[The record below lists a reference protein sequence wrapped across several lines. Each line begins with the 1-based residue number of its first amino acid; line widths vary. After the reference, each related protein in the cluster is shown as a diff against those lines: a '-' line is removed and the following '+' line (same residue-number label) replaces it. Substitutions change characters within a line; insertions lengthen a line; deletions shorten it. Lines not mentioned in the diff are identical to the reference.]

1 MAFSPTTM
9 LGGGGLLKPK
19 TSTNKTTTSSTKSKT
34 PTAVVSPL
42 SALGVKGTS
51 YSKPTNTSS
60 NTGDNGD
67 NNVGNYSTPVTTTT
81 SAASNSGTSSYS
93 QSLFDYFKEKNEKA
107 RQSSLDAIL
116 AKLKMGESQY
126 NANIDNIT
134 DQYQALRNQSEVE
147 RYKSQRAIREALA
160 NRGQLDSGFGR
171 QEQLELDTQYGNAIN
186 SLNTQ
191 ETKAKNEVQNLIAQL
206 RAEAELE
213 KANIENQYNAAI
225 ENFKSQMG
233 A

>member
-1 MAFSPTTM
+1 MAGLIDPRTAFGQTVNKNSNKVSATTARKSYATPTTDYYTTQKGITNYSHGRNNNADTNT
-9 LGGGGLLKPK
+9 GGG
-19 TSTNKTTTSSTKSKT
+19 SSGGS
-34 PTAVVSPL
+34 S
-42 SALGVKGTS
+42 GG
-51 YSKPTNTSS
+51 S
-60 NTGDNGD
+60 NTG
-67 NNVGNYSTPVTTTT
+67 T
-81 SAASNSGTSSYS
+81 SAATSSYS

-213 KANIENQYNAAI
+213 KANIENQYNTAI

>member
-1 MAFSPTTM
+1 MASLVDPRTSLGQSFKSSSKGLSSTSNRKSYATPTNDYYKVQKGIEDYN
-9 LGGGGLLKPK
+9 GGGNTVNNTTE
-19 TSTNKTTTSSTKSKT
+19 TSNAK
-34 PTAVVSPL
+34 
-42 SALGVKGTS
+42 
-51 YSKPTNTSS
+51 
-60 NTGDNGD
+60 
-67 NNVGNYSTPVTTTT
+67 
-81 SAASNSGTSSYS
+81 SSYS

-147 RYKSQRAIREALA
+147 RYKSQRAMREALA